1 MSYSYDRTAARLDLE
16 RPAQMTQYR
25 VWVDGRWT
33 AEQIS
38 DDGEYTKVASG
49 RLQAGSWQE
58 MAERLR
64 TKVRAKRL
72 PPPPAFLQEDWF
84 VRGSGA
90 SAYMICNVG

>member
-1 MSYSYDRTAARLDLE
+1 MAYSYDRTAARFED
-16 RPAQMTQYR
+16 PAQMTQYR
-25 VWVDGRWT
+25 VWLDGRWT

-58 MAERLR
+58 MAERLS
-64 TKVRAKRL
+64 TKVRTKRL
-72 PPPPAFLQEDWF
+72 PRPPTFSQENWI

-90 SAYMICNVG
+90 GAYMTCNVG